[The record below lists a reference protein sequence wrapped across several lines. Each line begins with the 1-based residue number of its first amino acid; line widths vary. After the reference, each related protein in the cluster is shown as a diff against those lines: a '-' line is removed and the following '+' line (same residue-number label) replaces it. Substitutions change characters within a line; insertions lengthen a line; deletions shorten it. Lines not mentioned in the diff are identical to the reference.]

1 MPAQPEPGDEYRPED
16 ALPVV
21 DEEDLIL
28 KAGQKV
34 SVPAG
39 HFDECIQV
47 RESSVL
53 TPDTETKWYAPGL
66 GVVKVREHGQVLALD
81 SVSGP

>member
-1 MPAQPEPGDEYRPED
+1 ED
-16 ALPVV
+16 TLPVV
-21 DEEDLIL
+21 DESDEIL
-28 KAGQKV
+28 KVGQRV
-34 SVPAG
+34 HVPAG
-39 HFDECIQV
+39 HFGNCIQV